1 MRDIYSVIK
10 APHITEK
17 ATFHK
22 EMANQIVVSV
32 DKTAN
37 KIEIKEAVEKMFKVR
52 VVSVNTLKI
61 AGKPKRM
68 GRFVGKRPDIKK
80 AIVRLRPEDTI
91 DFFSGVF

>member
-22 EMANQIVVSV
+22 EIANQIVVSV

-37 KIEIKEAVEKMFKVR
+37 KIEIKEAVEKIFKVK
-52 VVSVNTLKI
+52 VLSVNTLKI

-68 GRFVGKRPDIKK
+68 GRFIGKRPDIKK
-80 AIVRLRPEDTI
+80 AIVKLRPEDTI

>member
-10 APHITEK
+10 APYITEK

-37 KIEIKEAVEKMFKVR
+37 KIEIKEAVEKMFKVK

-61 AGKPKRM
+61 TGKPKRM
-68 GRFVGKRPDIKK
+68 GRFIGKRPDVKK
-80 AIVRLRPEDTI
+80 AIVKLRPEDTI